1 MPILWLQRGHFCAA
15 IWPDPNRDPN
25 AETTGEYW
33 VDTVDVPLSRK
44 CAKEAESVG
53 YQRFPPFI
61 ISSHA
66 GGHWFESSSLH
77 QEKPWKPCVSKV
89 FLVFDDFSVS
99 AYDGHFAALCFQV
112 LPCFRSQAV
121 LSCTPFVPW
130 EPYKYL
136 RFTVMSSDNIGSIC
150 CSCALTAS
158 ALRLGV

>member
-1 MPILWLQRGHFCAA
+1 METSLPHPSIGLWPVGQVVKTRPFHGCNMGSSPVRVTTSA
-15 IWPDPNRDPN
+15 IRMGCRIYGGLAQLVRAP
-25 AETTGEYW
+25 A
-33 VDTVDVPLSRK
+33 
-44 CAKEAESVG
+44 
-53 YQRFPPFI
+53 
-61 ISSHA
+61 SHA

-99 AYDGHFAALCFQV
+99 AYNGHFAALCFQV

>member
-1 MPILWLQRGHFCAA
+1 MTRLITVFL
-15 IWPDPNRDPN
+15 DPNHDPN
-25 AETTGEYW
+25 AERTGVKRTDA
-33 VDTVDVPLSRK
+33 VDIPLSRK
-44 CAKEAESVG
+44 HAKVPESVVP
-53 YQRFPPFI
+53 QRFPALI
-61 ISSHA
+61 VSSHA

-77 QEKPWKPCVSKV
+77 QENPWKPCVSKV

-136 RFTVMSSDNIGSIC
+136 RFTLMSSDNIGSIC

>member
-1 MPILWLQRGHFCAA
+1 METSLPHPSIGLWPVGQVVKTRPFHGCNMGSSPVRVTTSA
-15 IWPDPNRDPN
+15 IRMGCRIYGGLAQLVRAP
-25 AETTGEYW
+25 A
-33 VDTVDVPLSRK
+33 
-44 CAKEAESVG
+44 
-53 YQRFPPFI
+53 
-61 ISSHA
+61 SHA

-99 AYDGHFAALCFQV
+99 AYDGRFAALCFQV